1 MEILAGIAAILLYF
15 FVSGSDTNS
24 IQTNYKEIK
33 VNSRFGHNET
43 KIINN
48 KRFTWVDEANVKL
61 DEKNVIRDELGR
73 PYFINSNGFIDI
85 DTQKINLENN

>member
-24 IQTNYKEIK
+24 LQTNYKEIK